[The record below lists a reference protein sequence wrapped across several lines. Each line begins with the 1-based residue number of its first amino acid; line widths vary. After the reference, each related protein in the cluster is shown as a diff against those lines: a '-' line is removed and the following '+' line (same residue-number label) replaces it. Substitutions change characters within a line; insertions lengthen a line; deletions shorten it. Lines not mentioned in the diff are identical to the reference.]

1 MGTYEIKVKSINLP
15 DGGSWT
21 GPVKIY
27 PPSVG
32 SGNQKNINPAKVIK
46 LSPKRPVGA
55 KGGYF
60 SKKVRKPQK
69 K

>member
-1 MGTYEIKVKSINLP
+1 MGKIDDFVWVKRDGTWVKKYPTPEIKVKSINM
-15 DGGSWT
+15 
-21 GPVKIY
+21 
-27 PPSVG
+27 
-32 SGNQKNINPAKVIK
+32 NPAKLIK
-46 LSPKRPVGA
+46 LTPKRPVSA

>member
-1 MGTYEIKVKSINLP
+1 MGTYEIKVKSINLA

-32 SGNQKNINPAKVIK
+32 SGNQKNIMNCVINMN
-46 LSPKRPVGA
+46 
-55 KGGYF
+55 
-60 SKKVRKPQK
+60 QN
-69 K
+69 